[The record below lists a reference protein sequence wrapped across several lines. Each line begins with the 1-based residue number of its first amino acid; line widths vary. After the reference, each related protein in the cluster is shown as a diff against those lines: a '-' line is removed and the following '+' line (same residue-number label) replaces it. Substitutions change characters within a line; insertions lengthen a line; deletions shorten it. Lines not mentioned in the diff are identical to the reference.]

1 MPKMYKP
8 AVYFP
13 VFFLLV
19 SALILLSSGKVYADI
34 SSPDWQKG
42 VTLHLLS
49 ETNSDIDDSVA
60 KIKEAGANFMT
71 ISPGWITDSTTS
83 SNVDRKSRT
92 PTDSLVTYT
101 INKARSLG
109 LKVMVKPHLDISSG
123 RWRANL
129 DPSDKKTFFANYK
142 KMILGYANIAQ
153 ATGTEQLSIGA
164 ELYKLTSNLSNEP
177 YWRDIISSVRAVYS
191 GKLTYSANASN
202 STYEEIDL
210 PFWDALDIVGIS
222 MYKRLSTTKT
232 PTVSSLMAEW
242 QKIETDFILPASNK
256 LNKPIIFSEIGY
268 RSADG
273 AAIEPGNFDSSSPV
287 DYQEQVDLYT
297 ALFEFWK
304 DKDYFFG
311 VNMWDWKPE
320 SRAASTPQ
328 NDYTPQL
335 KPAEAV
341 LKSYFLSAISEPTP
355 TPTPTLEPTPTPSLT
370 PTPTVEPTITIT
382 PTPTPTLTPTPT
394 PTPVP
399 DSGEVPL
406 FTGDIVIFSP
416 EDGSKISGEKKLKI
430 YIKNVKPINYIATY
444 SVDGKSEVIM
454 ENSSK
459 YKQSKVNFDLW
470 KWNGDGPYKVLFKA
484 FDKNGVLVDTADLT
498 LYIRR

>member
-1 MPKMYKP
+1 MRKAYL
-8 AVYFP
+8 AVQHFS
-13 VFFLLV
+13 VFLLV
-19 SALILLSSGKVYADI
+19 LSSMNLLFNGNVYADI
-34 SSPDWQKG
+34 SSTDWQKG
-42 VTLHLLS
+42 VTFHLLN
-49 ETNSDIDDSVA
+49 ETNSDVDDSVA

-202 STYEEIDL
+202 STYEEIGL

-232 PTVSSLMAEW
+232 PTVSSLLTEW
-242 QKIETDFILPASNK
+242 QKIETNFVFPAYNK

-273 AAIEPGNFDSSSPV
+273 AAIEPGNYDSSSPV

-304 DKDYFFG
+304 GKDYFFG
-311 VNMWDWKPE
+311 VNLWDWKPE

-328 NDYTPQL
+328 NDYPPQL

-341 LKSYFLSAISEPTP
+341 LKNYFLSTVNVPTP

-370 PTPTVEPTITIT
+370 PTITPS
-382 PTPTPTLTPTPT
+382 PTPTPEPTPT
-394 PTPVP
+394 PSPTPTLIP
-399 DSGEVPL
+399 SPVPL
-406 FTGDIVIFSP
+406 FKGEIVIFSP
-416 EDGSKISGEKKLKI
+416 KDNSKISGEKKLKI

-444 SVDGKSEVIM
+444 SVDGQIEVTM
-454 ENSSK
+454 ENSSI
-459 YKQSKVNFDLW
+459 YKQSKVDFDSW
-470 KWNGDGPYKVLFKA
+470 NWNGDGPYKVLFRA
-484 FDKNGVLVDTADLT
+484 FDKNGVLEDTADLT
-498 LYIRR
+498 LFIRR

>member
-1 MPKMYKP
+1 MRKGYL
-8 AVYFP
+8 P
-13 VFFLLV
+13 VLHFSVFLLV
-19 SALILLSSGKVYADI
+19 LSAISLLFSGTVYADI

-42 VTLHLLS
+42 VTFHLIN
-49 ETNSDIDDSVA
+49 ETNSDVDASLV
-60 KIKEAGANFMT
+60 KIKETGANFMT

-92 PTDSLVTYT
+92 PIDSLVTYT
-101 INKARSLG
+101 INKAHSLG
-109 LKVMVKPHLDISSG
+109 LKVMIKPHLDISSG

-129 DPSDKKTFFANYK
+129 DPSNKATFFANYK

-153 ATGTEQLSIGA
+153 ATGAEQLCIGA

-202 STYEEIDL
+202 STYEEIGL

-232 PTVSSLMAEW
+232 PTVSSLLTEW
-242 QKIETDFILPASNK
+242 QKIETNFVLPAYNK

-273 AAIEPGNFDSSSPV
+273 AAIEPGNYDSSSPV

-304 DKDYFFG
+304 GKDYFFG
-311 VNMWDWKPE
+311 VNLWDWKPE

-328 NDYTPQL
+328 NDYPPQL

-341 LKSYFLSAISEPTP
+341 LKNYFL
-355 TPTPTLEPTPTPSLT
+355 
-370 PTPTVEPTITIT
+370 
-382 PTPTPTLTPTPT
+382 
-394 PTPVP
+394 
-399 DSGEVPL
+399 
-406 FTGDIVIFSP
+406 
-416 EDGSKISGEKKLKI
+416 
-430 YIKNVKPINYIATY
+430 
-444 SVDGKSEVIM
+444 
-454 ENSSK
+454 
-459 YKQSKVNFDLW
+459 
-470 KWNGDGPYKVLFKA
+470 
-484 FDKNGVLVDTADLT
+484 
-498 LYIRR
+498 